1 MAHANKVAIIMD
13 GNRRWAKKNN
23 LPASSGHR
31 KGIETL
37 IEIVKSAKQNDVKNL
52 IVYAF
57 STENW
62 SRESFEVN
70 ALMNLI
76 NFGVDVKLDEILEM
90 VKLEFIGDLKGL
102 PKNAQQGVKKIH

>member
-1 MAHANKVAIIMD
+1 M
-13 GNRRWAKKNN
+13 GKKNN

-37 IEIVKSAKQNDVKNL
+37 IEIVKSAKQNNVKNL

-76 NFGVDVKLDEILEM
+76 NFGVDVKLDEILENE
-90 VKLEFIGDLKGL
+90 VKLEFIGDLKACQKML
-102 PKNAQQGVKKIH
+102 SKELKMH

>member
-37 IEIVKSAKQNDVKNL
+37 IEIVKSAKQNKEL
-52 IVYAF
+52 K
-57 STENW
+57 
-62 SRESFEVN
+62 N
-70 ALMNLI
+70 AL
-76 NFGVDVKLDEILEM
+76 KQRTILM
-90 VKLEFIGDLKGL
+90 ASL
-102 PKNAQQGVKKIH
+102 

>member
-37 IEIVKSAKQNDVKNL
+37 IEIVKSAKQNNVKNL

-57 STENW
+57 STAVSYTHLTLPTN
-62 SRESFEVN
+62 REV
-70 ALMNLI
+70 
-76 NFGVDVKLDEILEM
+76 
-90 VKLEFIGDLKGL
+90 
-102 PKNAQQGVKKIH
+102 

>member
-1 MAHANKVAIIMD
+1 MTRAKKVAIIMD

-23 LPASSGHR
+23 LPISSGHR

-37 IEIVKSAKQNDVKNL
+37 IKVVKSAKMHKIENI

-62 SRESFEVN
+62 SRENFEVN

-76 NFGVDVKLDEILEM
+76 NFGVDVKLEEILDNE
-90 VKLEFIGDLKGL
+90 VKIEFIGDLQPYQKTL
-102 PKNAQQGVKKIH
+102 NKALRSV